1 MKRTGVLRWK
11 QVLPRDCVSDRR
23 KRDAGEGRLE
33 ELMVHELLLCAIH
46 CWVLHLLSPV
56 LFLKSYEVEQCLH
69 LQMGDQRRKHK

>member
-23 KRDAGEGRLE
+23 KRDAGKGRLE
-33 ELMVHELLLCAIH
+33 ELMVHELLLCAIY

-56 LFLKSYEVEQCLH
+56 LLMKSYEVEQCLH
-69 LQMGDQRRKHK
+69 LQMGNQRRKHK